1 MTFVFKISFLLST
14 QLTLLFTEDPP
25 EEEEEEEGEVE
36 PRRVKFD
43 RRNPW
48 GEVAEEWVSSVS
60 RTQREYPV
68 DLDQLDK
75 PPRM

>member
-1 MTFVFKISFLLST
+1 M
-14 QLTLLFTEDPP
+14 
-25 EEEEEEEGEVE
+25 E

-68 DLDQLDK
+68 DLDQLDR